1 MQVPAGGSA
10 EAPRQAASSVGV
22 ATRASLLIYVAVA
35 AVVAASLLA
44 YAAPP
49 ARRALLSAHACRLAT
64 LRSAAER
71 SAGDAAA
78 PPLAS
83 LCRSCAFAGTVYAC
97 GAAFDAAYYREENA
111 LAGAGALVHGSDE
124 AAWQHWAREGFAR
137 GRRAHGG
144 ARTVKVVLMTKD
156 EWPLV
161 RDWVMYHA
169 HLFGAENL
177 YVIDG
182 SAARSRAR
190 RFLAGAAARLGVAV
204 FWMPAASLEETGE
217 AFNAVLRSLR
227 WSADFLLKLDTDEFL
242 GLAVPAV
249 AASGGGNVTIAE
261 PLPPAGTS
269 VARNEI
275 RAYIDSLPVGGEAR
289 LFKFQVA
296 WGIDLM
302 PRLACPTDGGSAA
315 RPSASLPAP
324 RFSALH
330 RFWKALVAA
339 HALAEM
345 DLGAHDGVLREPFA
359 SLSAATP
366 RFDSQLAAVHFH
378 FPCFADFFANTLR
391 ACRGHGYVR
400 EGDSRDE
407 MIAKLEALQRRGR
420 EINSWHKVA
429 DLLDML
435 RDEPR
440 ARAEY
445 EMRPPPG
452 VESSATAPFTAL
464 GDLLEQLRKEPA
476 WLASGAEGDDE

>member
-1 MQVPAGGSA
+1 MLS
-10 EAPRQAASSVGV
+10 
-22 ATRASLLIYVAVA
+22 RASLLVYAAVA

-44 YAAPP
+44 YASPP

-64 LRSAAER
+64 QRSAAER
-71 SAGDAAA
+71 AAGDAAA

-97 GAAFDAAYYREENA
+97 GAAFDAAYYREESSR
-111 LAGAGALVHGSDE
+111 AGAGALLHESDE

-161 RDWVMYHA
+161 RDWVMHHA

-182 SAARSRAR
+182 SSARSRAR

-227 WSADFLLKLDTDEFL
+227 WSADFVLKLDTDEFL
-242 GLAVPAV
+242 GLAVPA
-249 AASGGGNVTIAE
+249 ATASKGGNGTSLKPGNVAE
-261 PLPPAGTS
+261 SPQPASIS
-269 VARNEI
+269 VARDEV
-275 RAYIDSLPVGGEAR
+275 RAYIDSLPVGGESR
-289 LFKFQVA
+289 LFKYQVA

-302 PRLACPTDGGSAA
+302 PRLTCPAAGGSAA
-315 RPSASLPAP
+315 RTSVTGPTP
-324 RFSALH
+324 RFSAPH
-330 RFWKALVAA
+330 RFWKAFVAA

-345 DLGAHDGVLREPFA
+345 DLGAHDGVLLEPFA

-366 RFDSQLAAVHFH
+366 RYDSQLAAVHFH
-378 FPCFADFFANTLR
+378 YPCFSDFAANTLR

-407 MIAKLEALQRRGR
+407 MIAKLEALTRRGK

-429 DLLDML
+429 DLLAML

-445 EMRPPPG
+445 EARPPPG

-464 GDLLEQLRKEPA
+464 GDLLEQLRREPL
-476 WLASGAEGDDE
+476 WLASGAEEERGEGE